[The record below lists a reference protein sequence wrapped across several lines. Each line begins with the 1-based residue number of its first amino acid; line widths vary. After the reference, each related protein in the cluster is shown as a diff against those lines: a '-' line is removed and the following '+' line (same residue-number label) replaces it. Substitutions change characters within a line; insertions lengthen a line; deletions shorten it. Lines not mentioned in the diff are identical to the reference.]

1 MKNAET
7 HTSFFMTKLYTV
19 YWEQDSLLVRDFRPI
34 GCPDEGGRDVERKG
48 SKEGLDPYLTHKKL
62 IPSGL

>member
-1 MKNAET
+1 
-7 HTSFFMTKLYTV
+7 MTKLYTV